1 MDPERERKAHEFVIR
16 RSDALAA
23 QWASRE
29 MTLRRESSPLAESDD
44 PSLAQPFVEVIQSRI
59 DAVIE
64 GYLKHAIDEP
74 YTKYDR
80 EFLARKA
87 TEEAER
93 VIEHV
98 RERFGQRI
106 ADEYRISLESHA
118 VEALKN
124 YLDPV

>member
-1 MDPERERKAHEFVIR
+1 MDPERERKAHEFAIR
-16 RSDALAA
+16 RSDELAA
-23 QWASRE
+23 RWEAEE
-29 MTLRRESSPLAESDD
+29 MSLRRRVSPPAEASD
-44 PSLAQPFVEVIQSRI
+44 PSLAPSFVEVIRQRI

-98 RERFGQRI
+98 RERFGQRV
-106 ADEYRISLESHA
+106 ADEHRISLESHA
-118 VEALKN
+118 VDALKN
-124 YLDPV
+124 HLDPV